1 MKVAKAQHRVLVVSD
16 SDNVCTF
23 IKELLP
29 HAQYSLVW
37 AKNAGEA
44 KRACVSVQFDLVII
58 NSPLKDDFGIQ
69 LATDLSEG
77 STGVL
82 LFVKSDVAEQ
92 VAYKVEELGVF
103 VLPKPTSRQAF
114 CSAVRLLGAFSLRLR
129 KMEEKTKSLRD
140 KMADIRA
147 VNRAKWLLI
156 EKHNMNETDAH
167 YYIEKQAMD
176 LRLPRREVAE
186 NIIRTY
192 ET

>member
-1 MKVAKAQHRVLVVSD
+1 MKIAAAQHKVLVVSD
-16 SDNVCTF
+16 SDSVCSF
-23 IKELLP
+23 INELLP
-29 HAQYSLVW
+29 HAQYMLSR

-44 KRACVSVQFDLVII
+44 KRACVSMQFDLVII
-58 NSPLKDDFGIQ
+58 NSPLSDDFGIQ

-82 LFVKSDVAEQ
+82 LLVKADVAEQ
-92 VAYKVEELGVF
+92 VAYKVEDFGVF

-114 CSAVRLLGAFSLRLR
+114 YSAVRLLGAFSLRLH
-129 KMEEKTKSLRD
+129 KMEEKTKSLRE
-140 KMADIRA
+140 KMTDIRTI
-147 VNRAKWLLI
+147 NRAKWLLI

-176 LRLPRREVAE
+176 LRLPRREIAE